1 MNAKLDA
8 DTTVLPP
15 DNTYPLHV
23 VGTRYRLPGS
33 SRRPRLV
40 DPAAPTLILLHAIGF
55 HKETWEPT
63 VARLL
68 RAAGPSVQEA
78 WSIECPNHGESA
90 VLNVGKDGEMKS
102 MQSAGYAAAA
112 HRFITHVSDL
122 QARPLI
128 GIGHSVGALALTIL
142 ARIPPLLPFTHL
154 TLIEPVLLAVP
165 RPRIEQLRVR
175 LRARATGRR
184 DWWRDRGAAE
194 AYFRKA
200 PWERRVGALF
210 VEHALVPDN
219 ERGGLTLACSREQE
233 EDMYMDMHGPTAPL
247 DFLPR
252 MCNTT
257 PVRLVLG
264 GPNDVMAADL
274 QDALLTGVVPWA
286 SVSRIPQAGHFI
298 PMEAP
303 DALAAVLAGG
313 LPKLLDAGGLPRLRH
328 APTRIMGQYFDAE
341 QESVAYQADA
351 DGAYRADAEGVYST
365 GGEGVYHAQARG
377 RREQGIIARL

>member
-1 MNAKLDA
+1 MTAKLDA

-15 DNTYPLHV
+15 DNTYPLYV
-23 VGTRYRLPGS
+23 VGTRYRLPL
-33 SRRPRLV
+33 PHAV

-63 VARLL
+63 VARLM
-68 RAAGPSVQEA
+68 RSAGPDVHEA

-90 VLNVGKDGEMKS
+90 TLNVDKQEEMKS
-102 MQSAGYAAAA
+102 MQSAGYATAA

-128 GIGHSVGALALTIL
+128 GIGHSVGGLALTIL

-165 RPRIEQLRVR
+165 RPRIEKLRVR

-200 PWERRVGALF
+200 PWDRRVGALF
-210 VEHALVPDN
+210 VEHAIIPDK

-233 EDMYMDMHGPTAPL
+233 EDMYMDMYGPTAPL
-247 DFLPR
+247 DFLPP
-252 MCNTT
+252 MCQAT

-264 GPNDVMAADL
+264 GPNDVMAKDL

-303 DALAAVLAGG
+303 DALADVLAS
-313 LPKLLDAGGLPRLRH
+313 GLPRLRD
-328 APTRIMGQYFDAE
+328 APTKIMGQYFDSD
-341 QESVAYQADA
+341 QEGVAYHA
-351 DGAYRADAEGVYST
+351 GAEGVYRA
-365 GGEGVYHAQARG
+365 GAGGVYHAGARG
-377 RREQGIIARL
+377 RRDHGIVARL